1 MLFNSYVFVLLFFP
15 LCLAG
20 YFGLNYRKHYTLAQ
34 LFLLA
39 MSLWF
44 YGFFNPAYL
53 SIIIVSIILNYG
65 FSMALLSVR
74 SQVLK
79 KLLLAVALCGNVG
92 ILFYYKYFDF
102 FMVNVTA
109 LIGMDYTL
117 KNILLPLGISF
128 FTFQQLSYII
138 DSYKGEVPKY
148 NFLQYASFVAY
159 FPQLI
164 AGPIVTH
171 DELVPQFM
179 DETKKRINWDNM
191 SQGLYMFVLGM
202 AKKVLI
208 ADTFGLAVNWA
219 FSNVGL
225 LDSTN
230 ALIAMMAY
238 TVQIYFDFS
247 GYCDMA
253 IGIAR
258 MMNFDLP
265 LNFRSPYKAV
275 TIGDFWSRWHMT
287 LTRFF
292 TKYIY
297 IPLGGSRRGLARTC
311 INTLVVFLI
320 SGIWHGAN
328 WTFILWGCLHGVCM
342 VTEKCFR
349 TYINKIPRCINWFMT
364 FLFVSVTWVFFRA
377 DSIGQAMEFLSRLVS
392 FDFGPINANIL
403 AAFELP
409 ELVFMLKQIHLGSM
423 APKLLLA
430 GFFVAAMV
438 LMLGMKNAYE
448 WMGRFKPTL
457 LNMLMISFLLM
468 WCVFSFAGISTFLYF
483 NF

>member
-219 FSNVGL
+219 FENVGL

-349 TYINKIPRCINWFMT
+349 TYINKIPRCINWFVT

-377 DSIGQAMEFLSRLVS
+377 DSIGQAMEFLSQLVS

-430 GFFVAAMV
+430 GFFAAAMV

-457 LNMLMISFLLM
+457 LNMLVISFLLM

>member
-219 FSNVGL
+219 FANVGL

-364 FLFVSVTWVFFRA
+364 FLFVSLTWVFFRA

-430 GFFVAAMV
+430 GFFAAAMV

-448 WMGRFKPTL
+448 WMGHFKPTL

>member
-102 FMVNVTA
+102 FMLNVTA

-392 FDFGPINANIL
+392 LDFGAINANIL

-430 GFFVAAMV
+430 GFFAAAMV

-468 WCVFSFAGISTFLYF
+468 W
-483 NF
+483 